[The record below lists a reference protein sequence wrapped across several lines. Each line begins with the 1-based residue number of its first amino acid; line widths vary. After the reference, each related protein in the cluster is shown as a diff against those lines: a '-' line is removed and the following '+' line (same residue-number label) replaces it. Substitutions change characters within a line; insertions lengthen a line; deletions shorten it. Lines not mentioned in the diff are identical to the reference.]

1 MKKISYLLCILLV
14 AICLTGCNDK
24 KENTTPNINDVK
36 ELTPQEKY
44 DKAMTLLE
52 SDEKSAIELL
62 REIQDYKDV
71 KTYIDNYDFKHRFDG
86 TYFMF
91 TGDITSAKETSPSYR
106 LLINGLDKN
115 VTFTTYQYNI
125 DDIYLNGYT
134 YYKGRYNTYVN
145 KLICDETFSTCK
157 QIVLSKV
164 DENKYYQQSFNE
176 NEDDIYKISTY
187 IFEKDLIT
195 EHTHYIKK
203 IYNFDKDST
212 TTYKKIS
219 NKVELPPERQDT
231 QQPKEPKV
239 GMTKE
244 EVERSTWGYPNK
256 INKDTYS
263 WGTREQWV
271 YDKGYIY
278 FRDDVVT
285 SISER

>member
-24 KENTTPNINDVK
+24 KENTTPNIDDVK

-52 SDEKSAIELL
+52 SDEKSAIEIL
-62 REIQDYKDV
+62 REIPDYKDV

-86 TYFMF
+86 TWFIYHNDKR
-91 TGDITSAKETSPSYR
+91 TESETSHR
-106 LLINGLDKN
+106 IIINGLNKDTKLLHYTYNLDDIRLNGNTYHKGRFNDYTTNIQCNDTLDICTTYFLTSTNDNGLYQETVDKN
-115 VTFTTYQYNI
+115 HKDLYRI
-125 DDIYLNGYT
+125 D
-134 YYKGRYNTYVN
+134 
-145 KLICDETFSTCK
+145 
-157 QIVLSKV
+157 
-164 DENKYYQQSFNE
+164 
-176 NEDDIYKISTY
+176 TY
-187 IFEKDLIT
+187 IFSDDTIT
-195 EHTHYIKK
+195 KTIHYVKK
-203 IYNFDKDST
+203 KYNFDNDFEVKYAKLNDS
-212 TTYKKIS
+212 I
-219 NKVELPPERQDT
+219 EMPPEREET
-231 QQPKEPKV
+231 ERPKEPQI